1 MVTVRVPGSTS
12 NLGPGFDTLGLALGL
27 YVEVSAEVCDGP
39 DDEGACIE
47 VEGEGVAELP
57 RTRENLVYRAY
68 RLAASREGIEPPPL
82 RLRVRSDIPLAR
94 GLGSSAAAAV
104 AGISIFEVVTKRWL
118 SLDRVLEL
126 GFEMEGHCD
135 NFAAS
140 VLGGLVTA
148 CTPAGRPPIAVSTT
162 WPLELRAVL
171 VIPNVHMRTSAAR
184 GILPRTVLRED
195 AIFNVQR
202 VALLHAALRERRWDL
217 LRDAMRDR
225 LHQPYRASLV
235 PGLEDVFAL
244 EPDGPLLGV
253 AMSGAGSAVIA
264 LAVSDFEAVGERIA
278 RCFAAH
284 NVETSVKVLD
294 VDTRG
299 RTIVDEAGR

>member
-1 MVTVRVPGSTS
+1 MVTVRVPASTS

-27 YVEVSAEVCDGP
+27 YIEVSAEVCADAV
-39 DDEGACIE
+39 EGGGLIE
-47 VEGEGVAELP
+47 VEGEGLAELP
-57 RTRENLVYRAY
+57 RTHENLVYRAY
-68 RLAASREGIEPPPL
+68 RLAASREGVEAPPL
-82 RLRVRSDIPLAR
+82 RMRIRSDIPLAR

-104 AGISIFEVVTKRWL
+104 AGISIFEAITARWL
-118 SLDRVLEL
+118 PLARVLEL

-140 VLGGLVTA
+140 ILGGLVTA
-148 CTPAGRPPIAVSTT
+148 CTPAGRPPVAVSTA
-162 WPLELRAVL
+162 WPAELRAVL
-171 VIPNVHMRTSAAR
+171 VIPDVHMRTAAAR

-235 PGLEDVFAL
+235 PGLQEVFEL
-244 EPDGPLLGV
+244 EPEGSLLGV
-253 AMSGAGSAVIA
+253 AMSGAGSGVIA
-264 LAVSDFEAVGERIA
+264 LAVSDFDAVGARIA

-284 NVETSVKVLD
+284 NVATTIKVLD
-294 VDTRG
+294 VDTVG
-299 RTIVDEAGR
+299 RTLVDDAR